1 MEEPE
6 QNRITPPKKPK
17 SSSRGRRPRRQKSPQ
32 MELSHFQRS
41 IRRMEA
47 ASPKIILERLKEE
60 WMQVSDATIY
70 RELEVEKQLWML
82 TALGALKKK
91 KPIESI
97 DQLEDLS
104 PEASASTKILSLYE
118 NHGKF
123 SSLRIRMN
131 EH

>member
-1 MEEPE
+1 
-6 QNRITPPKKPK
+6 
-17 SSSRGRRPRRQKSPQ
+17 
-32 MELSHFQRS
+32 
-41 IRRMEA
+41 MEA

-104 PEASASTKILSLYE
+104 PEASPSTKILSLYE